1 MTTRQL
7 KVLTERGN
15 HEIGNLSSMK
25 VRTLNHGAV
34 VADAPIDN
42 FTLVELGFDT
52 EGERIC
58 KQLSDVTKKSYLIA
72 SPENRMM
79 NEELVDFYNDIGER
93 ARIVHLDEGFRFD
106 TSAFEKNAGVTEI
119 KNGQVA
125 HWDVAKK
132 KYLIQEAASP
142 VAAYATANKQFLV
155 VLSEEDL
162 DYTAGKTL
170 VKLEVQ

>member
-1 MTTRQL
+1 MATRQL

-25 VRTLNHGAV
+25 IRTLNHGAV
-34 VADAPIDN
+34 VSTTPIDN
-42 FTLVELGFDT
+42 FTLVELGFDAQ
-52 EGERIC
+52 GERIC
-58 KQLSDVTKKSYLIA
+58 KQLTDVTKKSYLIA

-79 NEELVDFYNDIGER
+79 NEELVDFYNEVGER
-93 ARIVHLDEGFRFD
+93 ARIVFLEEGVRFD
-106 TSAFEKNAGVTEI
+106 SSAFDKNTGVTTI

-132 KYLIQEAASP
+132 KFLIQESTST
-142 VAAYATANKQFLV
+142 VAAYATANKKFLV
-155 VLSEEDL
+155 VLNEEDL